1 MTEIVAYRP
10 LGGRFL
16 KIALPE
22 GGENDVA
29 AGRSL
34 SGDGRQRNL
43 QAAPLPP
50 SARAILYCAG
60 GRLQMGGEGAWNF
73 AGGPLAALGEGD
85 FCPPLYKTQSLLCE
99 ISLYSLKIQKKRKRE
114 RGGQQKGSGEAL
126 LVRSLHHR
134 YAPIHVLHLY

>member
-16 KIALPE
+16 KIALPK

-29 AGRSL
+29 DGRSL

-50 SARAILYCAG
+50 SARAVLYCAG

-85 FCPPLYKTQSLLCE
+85 FCLPPIKPSPP
-99 ISLYSLKIQKKRKRE
+99 SLKF
-114 RGGQQKGSGEAL
+114 
-126 LVRSLHHR
+126 H
-134 YAPIHVLHLY
+134 YIH

>member
-1 MTEIVAYRP
+1 MVAYRP

-16 KIALPE
+16 KITIPE
-22 GGENDVA
+22 GGESDVA
-29 AGRSL
+29 DGRSL
-34 SGDGRQRNL
+34 SGNGRQRNL

-85 FCPPLYKTQSLLCE
+85 FCLPL
-99 ISLYSLKIQKKRKRE
+99 
-114 RGGQQKGSGEAL
+114 
-126 LVRSLHHR
+126 
-134 YAPIHVLHLY
+134 

>member
-1 MTEIVAYRP
+1 MVAYRP

-16 KIALPE
+16 KIAIPE

-29 AGRSL
+29 DGRSL

-85 FCPPLYKTQSLLCE
+85 FCLPPIKPSPSSVKFHY
-99 ISLYSLKIQKKRKRE
+99 
-114 RGGQQKGSGEAL
+114 
-126 LVRSLHHR
+126 
-134 YAPIHVLHLY
+134 IH

>member
-1 MTEIVAYRP
+1 MTEVVAYRP

-16 KIALPE
+16 KIAVPE

-60 GRLQMGGEGAWNF
+60 GRLQMGGEGGHGILQAAPLPPSARAILHCAGGRLQMGGEGAWNF

-85 FCPPLYKTQSLLCE
+85 FVPCSIFFLYKYQ
-99 ISLYSLKIQKKRKRE
+99 
-114 RGGQQKGSGEAL
+114 
-126 LVRSLHHR
+126 
-134 YAPIHVLHLY
+134 

>member
-1 MTEIVAYRP
+1 MTEVVAYR
-10 LGGRFL
+10 L
-16 KIALPE
+16 ALSE

-29 AGRSL
+29 DGRSL

-85 FCPPLYKTQSLLCE
+85 FILCFIFLYKYQ
-99 ISLYSLKIQKKRKRE
+99 
-114 RGGQQKGSGEAL
+114 
-126 LVRSLHHR
+126 
-134 YAPIHVLHLY
+134 